1 MAHDCTLSACQCT
14 NSKCFLSARGN
25 IRNSN
30 VDFYNKTT
38 CWLRR
43 GCFNKYMSVAKPVLL
58 YMSMV
63 KSNLS
68 AYEKNEHGEMGNGP
82 LNQLLNLIIKLF
94 IYN

>member
-1 MAHDCTLSACQCT
+1 
-14 NSKCFLSARGN
+14 
-25 IRNSN
+25 
-30 VDFYNKTT
+30 
-38 CWLRR
+38 
-43 GCFNKYMSVAKPVLL
+43 MSVANPVLL

-68 AYEKNEHGEMGNGP
+68 AYEKNEHGEMSNGP